1 MKNIDKYAQ
10 WVYNVRVAREQQER
24 RKKMENEEMSKVD
37 LIAILV
43 LIREN
48 AKANNELKTVEQ
60 IDKILDEIRK

>member
-1 MKNIDKYAQ
+1 MPTALFQYAQ
-10 WVYNVRVAREQQER
+10 WVYNVRVAREQQ
-24 RKKMENEEMSKVD
+24 KMKNEEMSEVD

>member
-1 MKNIDKYAQ
+1 
-10 WVYNVRVAREQQER
+10 
-24 RKKMENEEMSKVD
+24 MENEEMSKVD

-48 AKANNELKTVEQ
+48 AKVNNELKTVEQ

>member
-1 MKNIDKYAQ
+1 MK
-10 WVYNVRVAREQQER
+10 
-24 RKKMENEEMSKVD
+24 NEEMSEVD

>member
-1 MKNIDKYAQ
+1 
-10 WVYNVRVAREQQER
+10 
-24 RKKMENEEMSKVD
+24 MENEEMSKVD